1 MNMAAF
7 SERLKKLREKSGLSQ
22 SELATRLNI
31 AKSTLAMYETGKRE
45 PNFDMVQRI
54 AEFFDIS
61 IDYLLCRTDDP
72 TPPIEEKEKINIMDL
87 KKALMEKELTWGGQK
102 LKKEDQEVLRKII
115 LAVLER
121 EGFFKE
127 KS

>member
-1 MNMAAF
+1 ML
-7 SERLKKLREKSGLSQ
+7 SKRLIELRKKKRITQMEISKKLGIARSTYAGYENGDRKPD
-22 SELATRLNI
+22 SEMIIKLAN
-31 AKSTLAMYETGKRE
+31 YFG
-45 PNFDMVQRI
+45 V
-54 AEFFDIS
+54 S